1 MGGNQIE
8 SEIEDKEN
16 RDAAAANVPAKKRKL
31 VFMAS
36 GWSDSGVEEAVKKLG
51 GQVSS
56 LGQYDS
62 SATHMLAV
70 KVRRAD
76 LFNNNKMLSSSLLAR
91 SLAVRRCWAA

>member
-1 MGGNQIE
+1 MNMGGNQIE

-16 RDAAAANVPAKKRKL
+16 RDTAAANVPAKKRKL

-51 GQVSS
+51 GQVSE

-70 KVRRAD
+70 KVGKEG
-76 LFNNNKMLSSSLLAR
+76 LFVK
-91 SLAVRRCWAA
+91 

>member
-1 MGGNQIE
+1 MNMGGNQIE
-8 SEIEDKEN
+8 TEIEDKEN
-16 RDAAAANVPAKKRKL
+16 RDSAVNVPAKKRKL

-70 KVRRAD
+70 KVRRD
-76 LFNNNKMLSSSLLAR
+76 DYFNNNKMLSSSRL
-91 SLAVRRCWAA
+91 V